1 MDDFL
6 KSIPWSM
13 NLENAIYSENVLQ
26 KPPDH
31 SQEIH
36 LTEKVLYHSCSFT
49 SLSSNKNLNVNGEF

>member
-1 MDDFL
+1 
-6 KSIPWSM
+6 M